1 MATPFLDINALTG
14 CPVPPAGD
22 CGERGLL
29 GLAFH
34 PDYASNGQFFVF
46 YTRAPDGA
54 LVLARY
60 LVSANPDVAATPGT
74 TLLVIPHPAGN
85 HNGGQLAFRD
95 GLLYVATGD
104 GGGAGDPDENAQDV
118 DSLLG
123 KLDAASTKLAGG
135 KSADAVDKLVGFQGT
150 LAALAT
156 APKPKVDPAVAQGLS
171 TDAQA
176 VIDCINAIEAT

>member
-1 MATPFLDINALTG
+1 MA
-14 CPVPPAGD
+14 
-22 CGERGLL
+22 L
-29 GLAFH
+29 GL
-34 PDYASNGQFFVF
+34 
-46 YTRAPDGA
+46 RAGTEA
-54 LVLARY
+54 AR
-60 LVSANPDVAATPGT
+60 SSFAN
-74 TLLVIPHPAGN
+74 
-85 HNGGQLAFRD
+85 QK
-95 GLLYVATGD
+95 
-104 GGGAGDPDENAQDV
+104 DV

-176 VIDCINAIEAT
+176 VIDCINAIEETFRSKGVERAGTSR